1 MDRIGVGSV
10 KPLKTGNRNAPSQ
23 GRADARW
30 IALWG
35 GGAMLFALVGISSMF
50 LASSPPQPGVR
61 IAGRP
66 LPPQGD
72 VGTTASITPRGP
84 EGIEIYPSSG
94 GVEGEQARR
103 ALKAEME
110 TLRRQVAELRRAMS
124 VMQERNVMLS
134 ARIDDGPRG
143 KGPDAHPGIAP
154 TDEATREQAAAPD
167 VSGDIDAAVDALAG
181 EPKPVETLPA
191 PPARRLQSRTAPL
204 AKPPS
209 AADTRTAD
217 RRRMI
222 EETLPETL
230 RSPVRIV
237 AAPGIEAPTSVA
249 SIPQGSARASV
260 PAVKEKPL
268 LSITGAAGRIALESA
283 DRIERTDFAIDL
295 GTYAST
301 AEAEAAWKELKAT
314 QSQLPQTL
322 ETRII
327 DEANGSVHLFAGP
340 YPNAADAAAACVYL
354 GSGAITCRP
363 VTYPREVA
371 ASR

>member
-1 MDRIGVGSV
+1 MERIGVGSV
-10 KPLKTGNRNAPSQ
+10 KPLKTGNRNARSQ

-35 GGAMLFALVGISSMF
+35 VGAMLFALVGISSMF
-50 LASSPPQPGVR
+50 LASSPLQPGVR

-72 VGTTASITPRGP
+72 VGSTASITPRGP
-84 EGIEIYPSSG
+84 EQIEIYPSSG

-124 VMQERNVMLS
+124 VMQERNAMLS
-134 ARIDDGPRG
+134 VRSGEEAREGSPATHAG
-143 KGPDAHPGIAP
+143 VAP
-154 TDEATREQAAAPD
+154 AGNAATGQAAAPD

-181 EPKPVETLPA
+181 EPRPVETLPA
-191 PPARRLQSRTAPL
+191 PPGRRQQSRTAPQE
-204 AKPPS
+204 KPSS
-209 AADTRTAD
+209 AADMRTAD

-222 EETLPETL
+222 EESLPETL

-237 AAPGIEAPTSVA
+237 SAPGTEAPSSVA
-249 SIPQGSARASV
+249 SIPET
-260 PAVKEKPL
+260 PAAKEKPL

-295 GTYAST
+295 GSYASAAAAET
-301 AEAEAAWKELKAT
+301 AWNELKAT
-314 QSQLPQTL
+314 QSQLPPNL
-322 ETRII
+322 ETRIV
-327 DEANGSVHLFAGP
+327 DEADGSVHLFAGP

-354 GSGAITCRP
+354 GSVAITCRP

>member
-1 MDRIGVGSV
+1 MDQIGVGSV

-50 LASSPPQPGVR
+50 LSPTPLQPGTR
-61 IAGRP
+61 IVGRA
-66 LPPQGD
+66 LPQQGD
-72 VGTTASITPRGP
+72 VRTTASITPRGP

-124 VMQERNVMLS
+124 VMQERNAMLS
-134 ARIDDGPRG
+134 AGPREDDA
-143 KGPDAHPGIAP
+143 DAHPGIAP
-154 TDEATREQAAAPD
+154 AGDATTEQAAAPD
-167 VSGDIDAAVDALAG
+167 VSDDIDAAVDARAG
-181 EPKPVETLPA
+181 EPRPVETLPA
-191 PPARRLQSRTAPL
+191 PPARHQQSRTAPR
-204 AKPPS
+204 ANPS
-209 AADTRTAD
+209 STVDTRTAD
-217 RRRMI
+217 RRRMV
-222 EETLPETL
+222 EESLPEAL
-230 RSPVRIV
+230 RNPVRIV
-237 AAPGIEAPTSVA
+237 AAPGIEAPASVA
-249 SIPQGSARASV
+249 SIPQGSAPV
-260 PAVKEKPL
+260 PAAKEKPL

-295 GTYAST
+295 GTYPSA
-301 AEAEAAWKELKAT
+301 AEAEAAWNELKTT

-327 DEANGSVHLFAGP
+327 DEADGSVHLFAGP

-363 VTYPREVA
+363 VTYPRAVA